1 MPNNY
6 VEYHIVRDSVKTYKI
21 QEGVQ
26 LQPRDIVTI
35 SGDDTVALTDGT
47 KPPIGIVYAGTVSA
61 SSFNNGDYPVLDG
74 TKGHVVSVILKGVG
88 SVVWQKA
95 GEAVNAGDFVKA
107 GTDGKSVVKWV
118 DGTDPESLKLGIA
131 ETSGATGTDI
141 RVLLI

>member
-6 VEYHIVRDSVKTYKI
+6 VEYHIVRGGVKTYKI
-21 QEGVQ
+21 ASGVQ
-26 LQPRDIVTI
+26 LQARDIVVLSGDETVTI
-35 SGDDTVALTDGT
+35 SDGT
-47 KPPIGIVYAGTVSA
+47 KPPVGVVLGGTVSA
-61 SSFNNGDYPVLDG
+61 SYNNAGDYPLLDG
-74 TKGHVVSVILKGVG
+74 SKGHVASVVLKSTS

-131 ETSGATGTDI
+131 ETSGVNGTDI
-141 RVLLI
+141 RVLLV